1 MVKARVILQNLKTLS
16 YNFSSSDLQLAADF
30 TQKLEELYH
39 IFYSKLPNE
48 SGILIRPLDK
58 RSLRSTR
65 QRKRTAHDADD
76 YASLPPHKKV
86 KKTSHRVGIKA
97 DRKRKQSE
105 IQVHV
110 YIKVVTQFS
119 SQWSYI

>member
-48 SGILIRPLDK
+48 SGILIRPPDK
-58 RSLRSTR
+58 RSLHSTR

>member
-39 IFYSKLPNE
+39 IFYSKLSNE
-48 SGILIRPLDK
+48 SGILIRPPDK
-58 RSLRSTR
+58 RSLRSTQ
-65 QRKRTAHDADD
+65 QRKRTAHNADD

-110 YIKVVTQFS
+110 Y
-119 SQWSYI
+119 SYI